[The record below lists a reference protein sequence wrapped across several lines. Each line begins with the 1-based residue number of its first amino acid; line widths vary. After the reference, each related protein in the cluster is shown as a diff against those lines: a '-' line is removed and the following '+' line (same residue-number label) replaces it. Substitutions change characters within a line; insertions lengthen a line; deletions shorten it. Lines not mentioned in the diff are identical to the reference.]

1 MQKNKKEGKKRTG
14 LGRTQVISAFTAN
27 VQVLGNAIGTKEPNS
42 LREKKK
48 TKNEARLTRH
58 RSPSRAS

>member
-48 TKNEARLTRH
+48 KQRMKLD
-58 RSPSRAS
+58 